1 MLIFYTHAEILES
14 GCISFLYIYGHVH
27 SLKTAAAK
35 CRFLITSLSNEM
47 LMEAGMLSI
56 LRDRKNSK
64 LQLTSEGASV
74 LAYAG
79 LTCSTTLF
87 YATALINNG

>member
-1 MLIFYTHAEILES
+1 M
-14 GCISFLYIYGHVH
+14 YGHVH

-64 LQLTSEGASV
+64 LQLTSEGV

-79 LTCSTTLF
+79 LTCSTMLF

>member
-1 MLIFYTHAEILES
+1 
-14 GCISFLYIYGHVH
+14 
-27 SLKTAAAK
+27 
-35 CRFLITSLSNEM
+35 M

>member
-1 MLIFYTHAEILES
+1 
-14 GCISFLYIYGHVH
+14 
-27 SLKTAAAK
+27 
-35 CRFLITSLSNEM
+35 
-47 LMEAGMLSI
+47 MEAGMLSI
-56 LRDRKNSK
+56 LRDCKNSK

-87 YATALINNG
+87 YATALINNGWLCFVLFYLSLSLYRSSFLFLSKLSVDMWEEERWELRLKI

>member
-1 MLIFYTHAEILES
+1 MLIFYTHAEILKS
-14 GCISFLYIYGHVH
+14 QDAFLSFTFMDM
-27 SLKTAAAK
+27 TAAAK

-56 LRDRKNSK
+56 LRDCKNSK